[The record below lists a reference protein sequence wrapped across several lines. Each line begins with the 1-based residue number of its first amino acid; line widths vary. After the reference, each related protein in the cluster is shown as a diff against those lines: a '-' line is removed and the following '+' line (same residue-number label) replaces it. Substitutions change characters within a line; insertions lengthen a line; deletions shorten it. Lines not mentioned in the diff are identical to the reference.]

1 MGDKNVLTRWQDWH
15 ESNSYPKA
23 NRATSYLQDYNSK
36 RILYPD
42 SRGGMG
48 TGNMMPMAQTFKIPT
63 LTHEEILETEQFDQF
78 VVTVSK

>member
-1 MGDKNVLTRWQDWH
+1 MSLQDGRIGT
-15 ESNSYPKA
+15 
-23 NRATSYLQDYNSK
+23 RATHIQKQTEQHLIFRTITLKGSCIQ
-36 RILYPD
+36 
-42 SRGGMG
+42 GGMG